1 MYTKIGTKE
10 DLSAQVCFRVFTK
23 IPVNAIL
30 YKLTETFF
38 ERNGIYGSA
47 CEAGASTTQFL

>member
-30 YKLTETFF
+30 YELIETLF
-38 ERNGIYGSA
+38 
-47 CEAGASTTQFL
+47 

>member
-30 YKLTETFF
+30 YKLTETLF
-38 ERNGIYGSA
+38 
-47 CEAGASTTQFL
+47 